1 MGQLTGSTGSLSTV
15 NTLYTS
21 AREESL
27 RSDLFGSYQKNSRP
41 APISDIRCNI
51 KLLSI
56 KDLNIR
62 EQTMSSVVYF
72 TFIWNDT
79 RLNWSNR
86 ASYSDIDAIY
96 STESVLF
103 IPPIVVENSV
113 SNLGLISDKTLPIK
127 IAQNGEITWS
137 PGNIYDTSCDIDAT
151 FYPFDVQ
158 TCSIILTTR
167 GYTSNQLSLSLND
180 VPIILTSY
188 QENGEWTYIRSNA
201 GASIVLHGS
210 EVYSQVNFSF
220 TFERR
225 TPFHLLSTILPLFF
239 LVSMTCFVFKIP
251 VDAGEKLGY
260 CLTVLLA
267 FAVYLTLVS
276 DNIPT
281 TSTSTSYLSVFLN
294 LMLAIGV
301 SSVFLTILVIH
312 THFKS
317 EDEEISNF
325 TESISIFV
333 AKIVCWRHYT
343 CCCRSTDNSS
353 VGVVSLQEKGGN
365 FKNIDP
371 IRNRLKWQDVAKIL
385 DALFFRVYLWL
396 IIIMIIIYA
405 VIMAT
410 PDTKL

>member
-1 MGQLTGSTGSLSTV
+1 
-15 NTLYTS
+15 
-21 AREESL
+21 
-27 RSDLFGSYQKNSRP
+27 
-41 APISDIRCNI
+41 
-51 KLLSI
+51 
-56 KDLNIR
+56 
-62 EQTMSSVVYF
+62 MSSVAYF

-79 RLNWSNR
+79 RLNWSSS
-86 ASYSDIDAIY
+86 ASYSDIEAIY

-180 VPIILTSY
+180 VPVILTSY

-201 GASIVLHGS
+201 SASVVLHGS

-301 SSVFLTILVIH
+301 SAVFLIILVIH

-325 TESISIFV
+325 TENISIFV
-333 AKIVCWRHYT
+333 AKMVCLRHYT
-343 CCCRSTDNSS
+343 CCRSTDNSS

-365 FKNIDP
+365 FNDIHVDP

-410 PDTKL
+410 CDSN

>member
-1 MGQLTGSTGSLSTV
+1 MLISV
-15 NTLYTS
+15 
-21 AREESL
+21 
-27 RSDLFGSYQKNSRP
+27 DHFGRRKVRTDEP
-41 APISDIRCNI
+41 
-51 KLLSI
+51 LSI
-56 KDLNIR
+56 FFHCR
-62 EQTMSSVVYF
+62 
-72 TFIWNDT
+72 
-79 RLNWSNR
+79 
-86 ASYSDIDAIY
+86 
-96 STESVLF
+96 
-103 IPPIVVENSV
+103 V

-180 VPIILTSY
+180 VPVILTSY
-188 QENGEWTYIRSNA
+188 QENGEWTYIGSNA
-201 GASIVLHGS
+201 SASVVLHGS

-281 TSTSTSYLSVFLN
+281 TSTSTSYLCTY
-294 LMLAIGV
+294 
-301 SSVFLTILVIH
+301 LT
-312 THFKS
+312 FMRGSRKS
-317 EDEEISNF
+317 F
-325 TESISIFV
+325 
-333 AKIVCWRHYT
+333 
-343 CCCRSTDNSS
+343 
-353 VGVVSLQEKGGN
+353 KGGGGV
-365 FKNIDP
+365 
-371 IRNRLKWQDVAKIL
+371 RQ
-385 DALFFRVYLWL
+385 LF
-396 IIIMIIIYA
+396 
-405 VIMAT
+405 
-410 PDTKL
+410 